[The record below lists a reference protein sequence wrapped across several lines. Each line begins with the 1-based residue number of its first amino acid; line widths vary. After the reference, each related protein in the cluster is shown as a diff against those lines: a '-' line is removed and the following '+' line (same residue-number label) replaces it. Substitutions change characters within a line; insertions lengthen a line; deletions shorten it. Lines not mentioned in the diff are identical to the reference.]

1 MGAIDDRRGDRRNH
15 RVSNLVWGLDAR
27 PNGGRSYGGGIV
39 SLLTQFGGLG
49 LAVWLVYYHTTVT
62 YPNMQREH
70 REERQAALMQFKAEI
85 DLKRTEYLE
94 SLEKLTVQ
102 YTTELHERRLE
113 IIKAIEANGCKAK
126 I

>member
-1 MGAIDDRRGDRRNH
+1 M
-15 RVSNLVWGLDAR
+15 
-27 PNGGRSYGGGIV
+27 GGGIV

-62 YPNMQREH
+62 YPQMRKEH
-70 REERQAALMQFKAEI
+70 REEREAALLAFKAEI
-85 DLKRTEYLE
+85 DLKRKEYLE

-113 IIKAIEANGCKAK
+113 IIKAIETNGCKAK
-126 I
+126 L